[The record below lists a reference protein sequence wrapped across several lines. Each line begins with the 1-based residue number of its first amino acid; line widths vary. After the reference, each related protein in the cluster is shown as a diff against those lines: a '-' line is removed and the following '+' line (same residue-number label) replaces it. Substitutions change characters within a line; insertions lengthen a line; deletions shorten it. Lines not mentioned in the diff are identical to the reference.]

1 MKNIFLFW
9 KKPDNKS
16 SEIINVIS
24 NIETASYSIEYKDG
38 SIIDYSIP
46 KIVEYMYELKK
57 EIDTKA
63 TLANL
68 GIYAGAI
75 AMVASAI
82 IFAINIYFTAQ
93 KDLAKAKQTSFEEQV
108 QMLLRENSKIRDE
121 NSKIRDENSKIRDE
135 NYKIRDQFFDVRER
149 LAILEERTKFK

>member
-82 IFAINIYFTAQ
+82 IFAINVYFTAQ
-93 KDLAKAKQTSFEEQV
+93 KDLARAKQTSFEEQV

-121 NSKIRDENSKIRDE
+121 NSKIRDENSKIRD
-135 NYKIRDQFFDVRER
+135 QFFDVRER
-149 LAILEERTKFK
+149 LAILEERTKSK